1 VYKIIQILLMFLFL
15 TGCSVRSIKTTPDY
29 KYTEKKSYQSH
40 QKQYNFDQNLH
51 EHHNNIKNLQG
62 EVDDLLNDMDGG
74 GNSSSSSSYRQRTKT
89 SNYRNSYGS
98 SDVEDMC
105 NDVYIRYV
113 KLLNRGA
120 DRSIVS
126 RAYRNYKKCDA
137 KKRYLQR

>member
-1 VYKIIQILLMFLFL
+1 MYKIIIKTSFIFLVL
-15 TGCSVRSIKTTPDY
+15 AGCSVKNTPDY

-40 QKQYNFDQNLH
+40 KKQYKFDQKLH
-51 EHHNNIKNLQG
+51 NHHNDIKNLQG
-62 EVDDLLNDMDGG
+62 EVDNLLNDMDGG
-74 GNSSSSSSYRQRTKT
+74 GSYNSSSSSYRHGTQT

-98 SDVEDMC
+98 NDLEDMC

-126 RAYRNYKKCDA
+126 RAYRSYKKCDA